1 VAAPQNYLAVIK
13 VVGIGGGGVN
23 AVNRMIEE
31 GLKGVEFIA
40 INTDA
45 QALLMSDADVKL
57 DVGRELTRGLGAGA
71 NPDVGAKAAEDH
83 REEIEEVL
91 KGADMVFVTAGEGGG
106 TGTGGAP
113 VVANVARSLG
123 ALTIGV
129 VTRPFGFEG
138 KRRAVQAEAGIER
151 LRSEVDT
158 LIVIPNDRLLSI
170 SDRHVSVLDAFK
182 AADQV
187 LLSGVQGITDLITTP
202 GLINL
207 DFADVKSVMSGAGS
221 ALMGIGS
228 SRGDDRA
235 VAAAEM
241 AISSP
246 LLEASIDGA
255 HGVLLSIQGGS
266 DLGLFEINEAAQLV
280 SNSAAV
286 DANIIFGAVIDDA
299 LGDEVRVTVIAAGFD
314 EARSGGSL
322 PSAGSAASGGSGGSG
337 ASGAGARPPIAR
349 PLPGNSFSVPAAPVT
364 NGNGQYGVADGLNTS
379 VPAEQ
384 PPAPAAP
391 PTPAAPAP
399 VVPAPAAP
407 VAPARA
413 AGPAEAES
421 LVIVA
426 EEVTVT
432 ESVADA
438 YGPAGAYP
446 VLSAPVPEVEPES
459 ESAAAAAEPA
469 ASSND
474 DSASGAG
481 SGASA
486 GQPVTT
492 GSGRRMTTESAG
504 KTFEVATSRRRPVV
518 FEEDDDLDIPDFLK

>member
-1 VAAPQNYLAVIK
+1 MAAPQNYLAVIK
-13 VVGIGGGGVN
+13 VIGVGGGGVN
-23 AVNRMIEE
+23 AINRMIEV

-71 NPDVGAKAAEDH
+71 NPAVGRKAAEDH

-113 VVANVARSLG
+113 VVANIARSLG

-129 VTRPFGFEG
+129 VTRPFTFEG
-138 KRRAVQAEAGIER
+138 RRRANQAEDGIAE
-151 LRSEVDT
+151 LREEVDT

-170 SDRHVSVLDAFK
+170 SDRQVSVLDAFK
-182 AADQV
+182 SADQV

-207 DFADVKSVMSGAGS
+207 DFADVKSVMSEAGS

-228 SRGDDRA
+228 ARGDDRA

-255 HGVLLSIQGGS
+255 RGVLLSISGGS

-280 SNSAAV
+280 SEAAHPE
-286 DANIIFGAVIDDA
+286 ANIIFGAVIDDA

-314 EARSGGSL
+314 GGQPPTRRETVL
-322 PSAGSAASGGSGGSG
+322 GAGSAK
-337 ASGAGARPPIAR
+337 R
-349 PLPGNSFSVPAAPVT
+349 
-364 NGNGQYGVADGLNTS
+364 D
-379 VPAEQ
+379 EQ
-384 PPAPAAP
+384 PAPSRSSDTGRSSGLGTVP
-391 PTPAAPAP
+391 PRED
-399 VVPAPAAP
+399 
-407 VAPARA
+407 APARPEPV
-413 AGPAEAES
+413 PAVNEKPLSPVSPPQVPPARPYQDS
-421 LVIVA
+421 QA
-426 EEVTVT
+426 EE
-432 ESVADA
+432 
-438 YGPAGAYP
+438 
-446 VLSAPVPEVEPES
+446 
-459 ESAAAAAEPA
+459 
-469 ASSND
+469 
-474 DSASGAG
+474 
-481 SGASA
+481 
-486 GQPVTT
+486 
-492 GSGRRMTTESAG
+492 
-504 KTFEVATSRRRPVV
+504 
-518 FEEDDDLDIPDFLK
+518 LDVPDFLK